1 MQRQRGTGPSVFKS
15 VERTQTYCQ
24 KEERFTVQ
32 NKITDASPHRRTAP
46 KNKAIHS
53 TQILICHEER
63 SAVQNKKSAGAI
75 ETASGFGE
83 YRKNL
88 MNQSGKIHPKSKTL
102 IRHKPLYPIEKYP
115 EYKTRIRTEPN
126 NEPIAASHLNTMRY
140 IQITKQGLIKNALI
154 VLTRTHP
161 V

>member
-1 MQRQRGTGPSVFKS
+1 MHRQRGTGPSVFKS

-32 NKITDASPHRRTAP
+32 NKITDASPHHRTAP
-46 KNKAIHS
+46 NRKTIHS
-53 TQILICHEER
+53 TQIPIRHKER

-75 ETASGFGE
+75 ETASRFGE

-88 MNQSGKIHPKSKTL
+88 MNQSGKTHPKSKTL
-102 IRHKPLYPIEKYP
+102 IRHKPLYLIEKYP
-115 EYKTRIRTEPN
+115 EYKTRIRTEAN

-140 IQITKQGLIKNALI
+140 IQITKQRLIKNALI

-161 V
+161 D